1 MLSPEAALVF
11 AMVVAIGSD
20 RAIAPEDLESIGDL
34 VDHLPIFGGLDRQRV
49 SELAARCSEQ
59 LTRPGGIERT
69 YGEIRDALSGRLQ
82 EAAYA
87 LSCDVIALCRP
98 QQDQQ
103 ALERIRALLEVDP
116 VTARSIACAA
126 RERRK
131 DLGDAALARPAQRQA
146 STSAGLNV
154 PLPS

>member
-1 MLSPEAALVF
+1 MLSPEAALVCV
-11 AMVVAIGSD
+11 MVVAIGSD
-20 RAIAPEDLESIGDL
+20 RAIAQEDLESIGDL
-34 VDHLPIFGGLDRQRV
+34 VDHLPIFGGLDRRRV

-59 LTRPGGIERT
+59 LTRPGGIEQT
-69 YGEIRDALSGRLQ
+69 YGQIRHALPGRLR

-103 ALERIRALLEVDP
+103 ALERIRAQLEVDP
-116 VTARSIACAA
+116 ATARTIERAA
-126 RERRK
+126 RWRRK

-146 STSAGLNV
+146 STSAGLKV